1 MQCIRACDII
11 SSAILA
17 YISDIGLSLDD
28 FWGQGYDGAVNMSG
42 EVSGL
47 QQLIPEKQTLA
58 LYTHSTGHVL
68 NLAISRSCT
77 VPHIR
82 SYIASIR

>member
-1 MQCIRACDII
+1 
-11 SSAILA
+11 
-17 YISDIGLSLDD
+17 
-28 FWGQGYDGAVNMSG
+28 MSG

-58 LYTHSTGHVL
+58 LYTHCTGHVL

-82 SYIASIR
+82 NYIASIKVIRPWIKFFLKRSLLKAICEAKQPSVS

>member
-1 MQCIRACDII
+1 
-11 SSAILA
+11 
-17 YISDIGLSLDD
+17 
-28 FWGQGYDGAVNMSG
+28 MSG

-47 QQLIPEKQTLA
+47 QQLIRDKYPLS
-58 LYTHSTGHVL
+58 LYTHCTGHVL

-82 SYIASIR
+82 NIAFIKVIRLWIKFSLKRSLLKAICEAKQQSVS